1 MTDKRPADGRFLT
14 LTELLQQGLLADVTV
29 YGPVDRSVEVRG
41 VRIAD
46 RLDVL
51 DGLQPHTAVVLTAL
65 AASASWTV
73 EMALRK
79 AWEHAAACVVVA
91 QGTVNPASVA
101 ELAERLGVPLLV
113 VAGDAP
119 DAAVRI
125 ASAVAQPE
133 AGRTALLAAAAR
145 RIAEAGT
152 NAPHIVSALH
162 AVLPSTS
169 VALVIP
175 GGEVIAGR
183 AAALDEHAGSV
194 AVRVEVN
201 DPEGGALAWLVAR
214 SRTRAAGWASTVQE
228 ILGLA
233 IAPLTA
239 WAARERLRAERT
251 SRYAS
256 GLLAELLTR
265 RRCGPSAGPSTL
277 APDPLLAQ
285 ALALGWPL
293 QGPFTVNVIRPAEA
307 ADAPEPLGGLLCAW
321 WSRGGRGGPL
331 VAYEGCWVAWAHQG
345 EPADISDP
353 LGRAERRLRA
363 VLTEPTAPVPLAGAV
378 AGPVNDLAGLG
389 PALDDAVAA
398 VRAARPLN
406 VVRADRMGPAR
417 LLAALPTDA
426 LRAPAEALL
435 APVLRTDRD
444 GSLLRTLAAWLDAGA
459 ASAVAA
465 RLGVHRNTVT
475 ARMERLR
482 ALGCDPDD
490 PALRLALHLACRV
503 LLEDP
508 NSPDGP
514 SAT

>member
-1 MTDKRPADGRFLT
+1 MDKRPADGRFLT

-29 YGPVDRSVEVRG
+29 YGPVDRTVEVRG

-91 QGTVNPASVA
+91 QGTVHAASVA

-183 AAALDEHAGSV
+183 AVTLDEHAGSV
-194 AVRVEVN
+194 AVRVEVI
-201 DPEGGALAWLVAR
+201 DPEGGALTWLVAR
-214 SRTRAAGWASTVQE
+214 SRTRAASWASTVQE

-265 RRCGPSAGPSTL
+265 QRSGPSAGPSTL
-277 APDPLLAQ
+277 GAPDPLLAQ

-293 QGPFTVNVIRPAEA
+293 QGPFSVFVIR
-307 ADAPEPLGGLLCAW
+307 
-321 WSRGGRGGPL
+321 
-331 VAYEGCWVAWAHQG
+331 
-345 EPADISDP
+345 
-353 LGRAERRLRA
+353 
-363 VLTEPTAPVPLAGAV
+363 
-378 AGPVNDLAGLG
+378 
-389 PALDDAVAA
+389 
-398 VRAARPLN
+398 
-406 VVRADRMGPAR
+406 
-417 LLAALPTDA
+417 
-426 LRAPAEALL
+426 
-435 APVLRTDRD
+435 
-444 GSLLRTLAAWLDAGA
+444 
-459 ASAVAA
+459 
-465 RLGVHRNTVT
+465 
-475 ARMERLR
+475 
-482 ALGCDPDD
+482 
-490 PALRLALHLACRV
+490 
-503 LLEDP
+503 
-508 NSPDGP
+508 
-514 SAT
+514 